1 MKNSIRLLIAVFFLL
16 SGAGKTT
23 AQVPATRVYDGEKL
37 AKVKARMQE
46 KEYAPAIARLMSDAD
61 KALKNKPVSV
71 MDKDMVPGSGDKHD
85 YMSMGPYWW
94 PDPTKPDGLPYIRK
108 DGVRNPNATS
118 DRTNIGKTISNILTL
133 GTAYY
138 FSGNEKYAAKAA
150 EFTRVWF
157 LNPATRM
164 NPNMN
169 YGQMIP
175 GRNGGKGRGFGM
187 IDAYAFIEV
196 LDVVEMM
203 STSTSFTKADREGL
217 KNWFKEYLKW
227 IQTSS
232 VANEERTA
240 KNNHGLAFDVQQTV
254 YALFT
259 GDSALARKTISEFA
273 EKRLFPQIEPDG
285 KQPRELARTTGFG
298 YTNFNLI
305 HMMDMCA
312 VCRNLGIDIYNSTS
326 KDGRNITKALEY
338 MASFVGKPQS
348 EFPYQQIKG
357 WDKEQQ
363 TSCWILRRASFYD
376 KKSGREAISEKYMNT
391 PKTDRRYLLYSL
403 E

>member
-1 MKNSIRLLIAVFFLL
+1 MIAAF
-16 SGAGKTT
+16 SCSPEQEKR
-23 AQVPATRVYDGEKL
+23 QHKSPATRIYDGEKL
-37 AKVKARMQE
+37 AKVKARIHSE
-46 KEYAPAIARLMSDAD
+46 EYAPAFNKLISDAD
-61 KALKNKPVSV
+61 KALKSKPVSV
-71 MDKDMVPGSGDKHD
+71 MDKEMVPASGDKHD

-138 FSGNEKYAAKAA
+138 FSGNEKYAAKTA
-150 EFTRVWF
+150 ELARVWF
-157 LNPATRM
+157 LNPETRM
-164 NPNMN
+164 NPNIN

-187 IDAYAFIEV
+187 IDAYSFIEV

-203 STSTSFTKADREGL
+203 STSSSFTEADRKGL
-217 KNWFKEYLKW
+217 KQWFTDYLEW
-227 IQTSS
+227 IRTSPI
-232 VANEERTA
+232 ANEERTA
-240 KNNHGLAFDVQQTV
+240 ENNHGLAFDVQQTV

-312 VCRNLGIDIYNSTS
+312 VCKTLGIDIYNSTS
-326 KDGRNITKALEY
+326 EDGRNMAKALEY

-357 WDKEQQ
+357 WDREQQ
-363 TSCWILRRASFYD
+363 SSCWILRRASFYD
-376 KKSGREAISEKYMNT
+376 KKSGWEKISKKYMKT
-391 PKTDRRYLLYSL
+391 PSSDRRYLLYSL

>member
-1 MKNSIRLLIAVFFLL
+1 MKNYMLLMIVAFFLFT
-16 SGAGKTT
+16 GAGKTA
-23 AQVPATRVYDGEKL
+23 AQIPATRIYDGETL
-37 AKVKARMQE
+37 AKVKARIHSE
-46 KEYAPAIARLMSDAD
+46 EYAPAFNKLISDAD
-61 KALKNKPVSV
+61 KALKSKPVSV
-71 MDKDMVPGSGDKHD
+71 MDKEMVPASGDKHD

-118 DRTNIGKTISNILTL
+118 DRTNIGKTISNILAL

-150 EFTRVWF
+150 EFARVWF
-157 LNPATRM
+157 LNPETRM
-164 NPNMN
+164 NPNIN

-187 IDAYAFIEV
+187 IDAYSFIEV

-203 STSTSFTKADREGL
+203 STSSSFTEADRKGL
-217 KNWFKEYLKW
+217 EQWFTDYLEW
-227 IQTSS
+227 IRTSPI
-232 VANEERTA
+232 ANEERTA
-240 KNNHGLAFDVQQTV
+240 ENNHGLAFDVQQTV

-305 HMMDMCA
+305 HMMDMCTI
-312 VCRNLGIDIYNSTS
+312 CKTLGIDIYNSTS
-326 KDGRNITKALEY
+326 KDGRNMAKALEY

-357 WDKEQQ
+357 WDREQQ
-363 TSCWILRRASFYD
+363 SSCWILRRASFYE
-376 KKSGREAISEKYMNT
+376 KKSGWEKISKKYMKT
-391 PKTDRRYLLYSL
+391 PSSDRRYLLYSL

>member
-1 MKNSIRLLIAVFFLL
+1 MKNYMQLMIVAFFLFT
-16 SGAGKTT
+16 GAGKTA
-23 AQVPATRVYDGEKL
+23 AQIPATRIYDGEKL
-37 AKVKARMQE
+37 AKVKARIHSE
-46 KEYAPAIARLMSDAD
+46 EYAPAFNKLISDAD
-61 KALKNKPVSV
+61 KALKSKPVSV
-71 MDKDMVPGSGDKHD
+71 MDKEMVPASGDKHD

-94 PDPTKPDGLPYIRK
+94 PDPTKPAGLPYIRK
-108 DGVRNPNATS
+108 DGVRSPNATS
-118 DRTNIGKTISNILTL
+118 DRTNIGKTISNILAL

-150 EFTRVWF
+150 EFARVWF
-157 LNPATRM
+157 LNPETRM
-164 NPNMN
+164 NPNIN

-187 IDAYAFIEV
+187 IDAYSFIEV

-203 STSTSFTKADREGL
+203 STSSSFTEADRKGL
-217 KNWFKEYLKW
+217 EQWFTDYLEW
-227 IQTSS
+227 IRTSPI
-232 VANEERTA
+232 ANEERTA
-240 KNNHGLAFDVQQTV
+240 ENNHGLAFDVQQTV

-312 VCRNLGIDIYNSTS
+312 ICKTLGIDIYNSTS
-326 KDGRNITKALEY
+326 KDGRNMAKALEY

-357 WDKEQQ
+357 WDREQQ
-363 TSCWILRRASFYD
+363 SSCWILRRASFYD
-376 KKSGREAISEKYMNT
+376 KKSGWEKISKKYMKT
-391 PKTDRRYLLYSL
+391 PSSDRRYLLYSL

>member
-1 MKNSIRLLIAVFFLL
+1 MKNYMQLMIVAFFLFT
-16 SGAGKTT
+16 GAGKTA
-23 AQVPATRVYDGEKL
+23 AQIPATRIYDGEKL
-37 AKVKARMQE
+37 AKGKARIHSE
-46 KEYAPAIARLMSDAD
+46 EYAPAFNKLISDAD
-61 KALKNKPVSV
+61 KALKSKPVSV
-71 MDKDMVPGSGDKHD
+71 MDKEMVPASGDKHD

-108 DGVRNPNATS
+108 DGGRNPNATS
-118 DRTNIGKTISNILTL
+118 DRTNIGKTISNILAL
-133 GTAYY
+133 GSAYY
-138 FSGNEKYAAKAA
+138 FSGNEKCAAKAA
-150 EFTRVWF
+150 EFARVWF
-157 LNPATRM
+157 LNPETRM
-164 NPNMN
+164 NPNIN

-187 IDAYAFIEV
+187 IDAYSFIEV

-203 STSTSFTKADREGL
+203 STSSSFTEADRKGL
-217 KNWFKEYLKW
+217 EQWFTDYLEW
-227 IQTSS
+227 IRTSPI
-232 VANEERTA
+232 ANEERTA
-240 KNNHGLAFDVQQTV
+240 ENNHGLAFDVQQTV

-312 VCRNLGIDIYNSTS
+312 ICKTLGIDIYNSTS
-326 KDGRNITKALEY
+326 KDGRNMAKALEY

-357 WDKEQQ
+357 WDREQQ
-363 TSCWILRRASFYD
+363 SSCWILRRASFYD
-376 KKSGREAISEKYMNT
+376 KKSGWEKISKKYMKT
-391 PKTDRRYLLYSL
+391 PSSDRRYLLYSL

>member
-1 MKNSIRLLIAVFFLL
+1 MKYTIRLLVAVFFLFIAT
-16 SGAGKTT
+16 GRT
-23 AQVPATRVYDGEKL
+23 AAQILNTRIYDGEKL
-37 AKVKARMQE
+37 VKVKARMQE

-61 KALKNKPVSV
+61 KALKSKPVSV
-71 MDKDMVPGSGDKHD
+71 MDKDMVAASGDKHD

-94 PDPTKPDGLPYIRK
+94 PDPSKPDGLPYIRK
-108 DGVRNPNATS
+108 DGIRNPDATS
-118 DRTNIGKTISNILTL
+118 DRTNIGKTIGNILTL

-150 EFTRVWF
+150 ELARVWF
-157 LNPATRM
+157 LNPETRM

-187 IDAYAFIEV
+187 IDAYSFVEL
-196 LDVVEMM
+196 LDVIEMM
-203 STSTSFTKADREGL
+203 STSTSFTKADHEGL
-217 KNWFKEYLKW
+217 KNWFTEYLGW
-227 IQTSS
+227 IRTSS

-240 KNNHGLAFDVQQTV
+240 ENNHGLAFDVQQTI

-259 GDSALARKTISEFA
+259 GDSALAQKTIHEFA
-273 EKRLFPQIEPDG
+273 EKRLFPQIESDG

-312 VCRNLGIDIYNSTS
+312 VCRTLGIDIYNSIS
-326 KDGRNITKALEY
+326 KDGRSMAKALEY

-357 WDKEQQ
+357 WEREMQ

-376 KKSGREAISEKYMNT
+376 KNSGWEKISRKYMNT
-391 PKTDRRYLLYSL
+391 PETDRRYLLYSL

>member
-1 MKNSIRLLIAVFFLL
+1 MDKEM
-16 SGAGKTT
+16 
-23 AQVPATRVYDGEKL
+23 VPA
-37 AKVKARMQE
+37 
-46 KEYAPAIARLMSDAD
+46 
-61 KALKNKPVSV
+61 
-71 MDKDMVPGSGDKHD
+71 SGDKHD

-118 DRTNIGKTISNILTL
+118 DRTNIGKTISNILAL

-150 EFTRVWF
+150 EFARVWF
-157 LNPATRM
+157 LNPETRM
-164 NPNMN
+164 NPNIN

-187 IDAYAFIEV
+187 IDAYSFIEV

-203 STSTSFTKADREGL
+203 STSSSFTEADRKGL
-217 KNWFKEYLKW
+217 EQWFTDYLEW
-227 IQTSS
+227 IRTSPI
-232 VANEERTA
+232 ANEERTA
-240 KNNHGLAFDVQQTV
+240 ENNHGLAFDVQQTV

-312 VCRNLGIDIYNSTS
+312 ICKTLGIDIYNSTS
-326 KDGRNITKALEY
+326 KDGRNMAKALEY

-357 WDKEQQ
+357 WDREQQ
-363 TSCWILRRASFYD
+363 SSCWILRRASFYD
-376 KKSGREAISEKYMNT
+376 KKSGWEKISKKYMKT
-391 PKTDRRYLLYSL
+391 PSSDRRYLLYSL

>member
-1 MKNSIRLLIAVFFLL
+1 MRNYMQLMIVAFFLFT
-16 SGAGKTT
+16 GAEKTA
-23 AQVPATRVYDGEKL
+23 AQIPATRIYDGEKL
-37 AKVKARMQE
+37 AKVKARIHSE
-46 KEYAPAIARLMSDAD
+46 EYAPAFNKLISDAD
-61 KALKNKPVSV
+61 KALKSKPVSV
-71 MDKDMVPGSGDKHD
+71 MDKEMVPASGDKHD

-118 DRTNIGKTISNILTL
+118 DRTNIGKTISNILAL

-150 EFTRVWF
+150 EFARVWF
-157 LNPATRM
+157 LNPETRM
-164 NPNMN
+164 NPNIN

-187 IDAYAFIEV
+187 IDAYSFIEV

-203 STSTSFTKADREGL
+203 STSSSFTEADRKGL
-217 KNWFKEYLKW
+217 KQWFTDYLEW
-227 IQTSS
+227 IRTSPI
-232 VANEERTA
+232 ANEERTA
-240 KNNHGLAFDVQQTV
+240 ENNHGLAFDVQQTV

-259 GDSALARKTISEFA
+259 GDSALAQKTISEFA

-298 YTNFNLI
+298 YTNFNLV

-312 VCRNLGIDIYNSTS
+312 LCKTLGIDIYNSTS
-326 KDGRNITKALEY
+326 KDGRNMAKALEY

-357 WDKEQQ
+357 WDREQQ
-363 TSCWILRRASFYD
+363 SSCWILRRASFYD
-376 KKSGREAISEKYMNT
+376 KKSGWEKISKKYMKT
-391 PKTDRRYLLYSL
+391 PSSDRRYLLYSL